1 MTDYAAIVENQNKR
15 FLSGR
20 TRSCAYRVE
29 QLKKLKRS
37 IRFYR
42 DDIFRALK
50 EDLNKSQMESYLTEI
65 SFVEQEID
73 YTIRHLAGWMRNKYV
88 PTGLTQFPGASKIY
102 HDPYGVVLII
112 SPWNYPF
119 QLTMMPLIGAIA
131 GGNCAV
137 VKPSDYAPATSHV
150 IKKIVANI
158 FDPSYVVVIEGDL
171 HVNTALL
178 DLKFDYIF
186 FTGSVKVGKIVMEK
200 ASHHLTPV
208 TLELG
213 GKSPCIVDETADIEV
228 AARRIVWGKS
238 INAGQ
243 TCVAPD
249 YVYVHKSVKPAL
261 IGAMIAELR
270 AAYGENGL
278 ESEHLPKII
287 NDGHFERLMRY
298 MQDANVVFGGKS
310 DPLTRRIEV
319 SVLDLDGE
327 DHPVMGEEIFGP
339 LLPVIGYTSLD
350 DLVAAMQKK
359 SKPLALYLF
368 TRSRKN
374 RELVMG
380 SLQFGGGCVNET
392 VLHITSN
399 SMPFGGV
406 GDSGMGGYHGRA
418 SFNSFTREKGVLIK
432 PNAIDFAFRYPRTWP
447 AIEEKWAALQK
458 LMRPVS
464 AVTRHKETS

>member
-1 MTDYAAIVENQNKR
+1 MQGEVGRAAAEIGKGICVASVVTLAAVLVFALLIKLFSIGSSVIMPVNQLIKMAAIFVGCFFCIKPGKA
-15 FLSGR
+15 FFKGIASGILVVLL
-20 TRSCAYRVE
+20 TY
-29 QLKKLKRS
+29 
-37 IRFYR
+37 F
-42 DDIFRALK
+42 IFAILAG
-50 EDLNKSQMESYLTEI
+50 EI
-65 SFVEQEID
+65 SF
-73 YTIRHLAGWMRNKYV
+73 GWSN
-88 PTGLTQFPGASKIY
+88 
-102 HDPYGVVLII
+102 VLDLL
-112 SPWNYPF
+112 F
-119 QLTMMPLIGAIA
+119 GAIA

-150 IKKIVANI
+150 IQKIVANI
-158 FDPSYVVVIEGDL
+158 FDPSYVVVVEGDL

-178 DLKFDYIF
+178 NLKFDYIF

-213 GKSPCIVDETADIEV
+213 GKSPCIVDETADIKV

-249 YVYVHKSVKPAL
+249 YVYVHKSVKQSL
-261 IGAMIAELR
+261 INAMVAELR

-278 ESEHLPKII
+278 QSTILPKII
-287 NDGHFERLMRY
+287 NDGHFDRLLGY
-298 MQDANVVFGGKS
+298 MDGANVVFGGKS
-310 DPLTRRIEV
+310 DRESRRIEV

-350 DLVAAMQKK
+350 DLIAAMQKK

-368 TRSRKN
+368 TKSRKN
-374 RELVMG
+374 RDLVLG
-380 SLQFGGGCVNET
+380 HLQFGGGCVNET

-418 SFNSFTREKGVLIK
+418 SFDSFTREKGVLIK
-432 PNAIDFAFRYPRTWP
+432 PNAVDFAFRYPRTWP
-447 AIEEKWAALQK
+447 AIEAKWAALQQ
-458 LMRPVS
+458 LLRPVS
-464 AVTRHKETS
+464 PPGRRETS

>member
-1 MTDYAAIVENQNKR
+1 MTDYAQIVANQNKR

-20 TRSCAYRVE
+20 TRPCAYRIE

-37 IRFYR
+37 IRFYH
-42 DDIFRALK
+42 DDIYAALK
-50 EDLNKSQMESYLTEI
+50 EDLNKCQMEAFLTEV
-65 SFVEQEID
+65 SFVEHEID
-73 YTIRHLAGWMRNKYV
+73 YVVRHLAGWMRNKFV
-88 PTGLTQFPGASKIY
+88 PTGLTQFPGISKIH

-150 IKKIVANI
+150 IKKIVGNI
-158 FDPSYVVVIEGDL
+158 FDPSYVTVIEGDL

-200 ASHHLTPV
+200 ASRHLTPV

-213 GKSPCIVDETADIEV
+213 GKSPCIVDETADIGV

-249 YVYVHKSVKPAL
+249 YVYVHKSVKEAL

-278 ESEHLPKII
+278 ESDILPKII
-287 NDGHFERLMRY
+287 NDGHFNRLLGY
-298 MQDANVVFGGKS
+298 LQGAKVVYGGKS
-310 DPLTRRIEV
+310 DPATRRIEV

-368 TRSRKN
+368 TKSRKN
-374 RELVMG
+374 RDLVLG

-392 VLHITSN
+392 VLHIASN

-418 SFNSFTREKGVLIK
+418 SFNSFTREKGILIK

-447 AIEEKWAALQK
+447 VIEEKWQALQK
-458 LMRPVS
+458 LVRPAAPS
-464 AVTRHKETS
+464 TRHKTS

>member
-1 MTDYAAIVENQNKR
+1 MTDYAAIVEKQNKR
-15 FLSGR
+15 YLSGR
-20 TRSCAYRVE
+20 TKSCAYRIE

-50 EDLNKSQMESYLTEI
+50 EDLNKCQMEAYLTEI
-65 SFVEQEID
+65 SFVENEID
-73 YTIRHLAGWMRNKYV
+73 YTIRHLAGWMRTKVV
-88 PTGLTQFPGASKIY
+88 PTGLTQFPGVSKIY

-150 IKKIVANI
+150 IQKIVANI
-158 FDPSYVVVIEGDL
+158 FDPSYVVVVEGDL

-178 DLKFDYIF
+178 NLKFDYIF
-186 FTGSVKVGKIVMEK
+186 FTGIVKVGKIVMEK

-213 GKSPCIVDETADIEV
+213 GKSPCIVDETADIKV

-249 YVYVHKSVKPAL
+249 YVYVHKSVKQSL
-261 IGAMIAELR
+261 INAMVAELR

-278 ESEHLPKII
+278 QSTILPKII
-287 NDGHFERLMRY
+287 NDGHFDRLLGY
-298 MQDANVVFGGKS
+298 MDGANVVFGGKS
-310 DPLTRRIEV
+310 DRESRRIEV

-350 DLVAAMQKK
+350 DLIAAMQKK

-368 TRSRKN
+368 TKSRKN
-374 RELVMG
+374 RDLVLG
-380 SLQFGGGCVNET
+380 QLQFGGGCVNET

-418 SFNSFTREKGVLIK
+418 SFDSFTREKGVLIK
-432 PNAIDFAFRYPRTWP
+432 PNAVDFAFRYPRTWP
-447 AIEEKWAALQK
+447 AIEAKWAALQQ
-458 LMRPVS
+458 LLRPVS
-464 AVTRHKETS
+464 PPGRRETS